1 MPNGRHS
8 RSDPRTPWSPTR
20 AAVRFSTTG
29 AGSRATT
36 YARLPATWSSLSDRC
51 GSTGPAGEVRS
62 RAGRV
67 IRREDPLLPHPPG
80 LLRSVERPLLPL
92 LELPG
97 GAGSSG
103 SGRIVARTPGR
114 ESHINLR
121 RPQPAARLALPAPS
135 PRQNPLLRSG
145 GPGRNGLEN
154 GIVRSAGTD
163 PKKVGPGPATS
174 RVDGVILR
182 EGTPGARRGGPS
194 NTRRGRGPRS
204 FRRPEPLALSLRGG
218 AFGPPRLVVTP
229 LDREGSPAYP
239 TALAAPAR
247 EEAAP
252 FALKNGE
259 ASPFPLDVLRHRRP
273 RYRANR
279 ERKSWRWSRARPRG
293 PGKSPQE
300 ADGEL
305 FSRSGAREPPAHG
318 PPREEQPPP
327 RFGPTDSARDDGLRW
342 RQATRA

>member
-1 MPNGRHS
+1 MQRSVGQLIRCRMGGTLVPTPGHPGRPPVPPCDS
-8 RSDPRTPWSPTR
+8 RPPER
-20 AAVRFSTTG
+20 G
-29 AGSRATT
+29 AGRRPTLDCPRPGPPSRIGAV
-36 YARLPATWSSLSDRC
+36 PPGD
-51 GSTGPAGEVRS
+51 AGEVRY

-114 ESHINLR
+114 ESDSGLR

-194 NTRRGRGPRS
+194 NTRRGRGP
-204 FRRPEPLALSLRGG
+204 
-218 AFGPPRLVVTP
+218 
-229 LDREGSPAYP
+229 
-239 TALAAPAR
+239 
-247 EEAAP
+247 
-252 FALKNGE
+252 
-259 ASPFPLDVLRHRRP
+259 
-273 RYRANR
+273 
-279 ERKSWRWSRARPRG
+279 
-293 PGKSPQE
+293 
-300 ADGEL
+300 
-305 FSRSGAREPPAHG
+305 
-318 PPREEQPPP
+318 
-327 RFGPTDSARDDGLRW
+327 
-342 RQATRA
+342 